1 MAALANVV
9 LTDSFDTWRVRT
21 NQIIVKLDQLET
33 NAVNIVSNTSVIT
46 VSGRGTIGNTV
57 YITSNAFPTTGGT
70 ITGNVTITTNLTS
83 GNVTVLHR
91 LTSNNINVSAN
102 LIAGNII
109 VTGVLDLL

>member
-9 LTDSFDTWRVRT
+9 LTDSFDTWRIRT

-70 ITGNVTITTNLTS
+70 ITGNVTITENLSS
-83 GNVTVLHR
+83 GNITILHR
-91 LTSNNINVSAN
+91 ATANNLNVSAN
-102 LIAGNII
+102 IIAGNVAI
-109 VTGVLDLL
+109 TGVLDLL